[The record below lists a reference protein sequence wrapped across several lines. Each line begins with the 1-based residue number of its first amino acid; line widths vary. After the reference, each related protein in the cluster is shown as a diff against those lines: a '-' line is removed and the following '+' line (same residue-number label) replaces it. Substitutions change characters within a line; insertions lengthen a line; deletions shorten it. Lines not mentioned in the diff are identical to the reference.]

1 MVAYR
6 VAYRFARLLTL
17 LMDRCPALSVG
28 GALSVGDA
36 LSVGVAL
43 PWRRSWIDVGP
54 WVLVFPFGFQ
64 LLDRDFFITVVRMC
78 CVLIRLSLSALI

>member
-17 LMDRCPALSVG
+17 LMDRCP
-28 GALSVGDA
+28 ALSVGDA